1 MPLSLPILSR
11 VVSIDI
17 GAQAA
22 SSGSPVPKG
31 VCLEEDVHARCMMG
45 VSRRLEAI
53 FETLNAHFGD
63 LHWWP
68 GETPF
73 EIIVGA
79 ILTQNTNWN
88 NVATAIAALK
98 EAGLLTPRALYDA
111 EDAAVAR
118 LIRPSGYYNVKT
130 KRLKAFL
137 VFLHTRYGGDLN
149 AMFDED
155 MWTLRQQLLDIKGI
169 GAETAD
175 SILLYG
181 GAKPVFVVDA
191 YTRRILDRHGLITPD
206 WSYGEVQ
213 SLFMDLLPQ
222 NTSLYNQ
229 YHALLVQVGKE
240 FCKKKPLCEACPLVS
255 EMTV

>member
-1 MPLSLPILSR
+1 MYQLTSVRRRPLSGP
-11 VVSIDI
+11 
-17 GAQAA
+17 
-22 SSGSPVPKG
+22 PVPRG
-31 VCLEEDVHARCMMG
+31 VLAKEGVHARCMMD
-45 VSRRLEAI
+45 VTRRLEAI
-53 FETLNAHFGD
+53 FEALNAHFGD
-63 LHWWP
+63 LQWWP

-79 ILTQNTNWN
+79 ILTQNTNWK

-98 EAGLLTPRALYDA
+98 VAGLLTPRELYDA
-111 EDAAVAR
+111 EDTVVAS
-118 LIRPSGYYNVKT
+118 LIRPSGYYNIKT
-130 KRLKAFL
+130 KRLRAFL

-155 MWTLRQQLLDIKGI
+155 MWTLRQQLLSIKGI

-191 YTRRILDRHGLITPD
+191 YTRRILDRHGLTTPA

-213 SLFMDLLPQ
+213 SLFMDHLRQ
-222 NTSLYNQ
+222 NTLLYNQ
-229 YHALLVQVGKE
+229 YHALLVQAGKE
-240 FCKKKPLCEACPLVS
+240 FCRKKPRCEACPLVG